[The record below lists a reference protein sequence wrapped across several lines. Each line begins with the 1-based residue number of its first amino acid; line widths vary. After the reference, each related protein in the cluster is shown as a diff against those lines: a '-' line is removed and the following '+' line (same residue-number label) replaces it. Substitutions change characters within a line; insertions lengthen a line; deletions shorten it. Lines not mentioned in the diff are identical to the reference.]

1 MPSITRRP
9 PKARDEPGKVERR
22 VLETVERRLEG
33 GTSYTEL
40 GIVQIAAD
48 AGVARST
55 FYVHYR
61 DKSDLLIRLTETATE
76 RLFAVSEEWVRER
89 RGSDAADELVKTIR
103 EVIREYRDHAALL
116 RALAEVAGYDP
127 AVEAFWAGKV
137 EGFAAGLEARVREEQ
152 AAGDALPDIDPA
164 MASRVVAWAVE
175 RNLARHVVVDDGAGD
190 DALASTLARMMW
202 ATLYGER

>member
-9 PKARDEPGKVERR
+9 PRTREEPGKVERR
-22 VLETVERRLEG
+22 VLETVERLLEG
-33 GTSYTEL
+33 GASYTEL

-61 DKSDLLIRLTETATE
+61 DKSDLLIRLTEAATE
-76 RLFAVSEEWVRER
+76 RLFAVSEDWVLEKT
-89 RGSDAADELVKTIR
+89 GSDAADELRTAIR
-103 EVIREYRDHAALL
+103 EVIREYRDHAPLL
-116 RALAEVAGYDP
+116 GALAEVAGYDP
-127 AVEAFWAGKV
+127 EVETFWAGKV
-137 EGFAAGLEARVREEQ
+137 EGFAAGLESRVQEEQ
-152 AAGDALPDIDPA
+152 AAGEARQDIDPA

-175 RNLARHVVVDDGAGD
+175 RNLARHVVTDGGAGD
-190 DALASTLARMMW
+190 DALAATLARMMW